1 MQMRNRIKSITDDYN
16 FTKAVKITIASV
28 IPVLLLS
35 YFNEFAIGFN
45 VALGA
50 FLASTSDIPSNLK
63 HKINGILVAILII
76 SSATFLVNILHPFPF
91 VFYPILALLVF
102 FYL

>member
-35 YFNEFAIGFN
+35 HFNEFAIFN
-45 VALGA
+45 VAPGA
-50 FLASTSDIPSNLK
+50 FL
-63 HKINGILVAILII
+63 
-76 SSATFLVNILHPFPF
+76 FLPVIFQ
-91 VFYPILALLVF
+91 VI
-102 FYL
+102 

>member
-28 IPVLLLS
+28 IPVLLLFH
-35 YFNEFAIGFN
+35 FNEFAIGFN
-45 VALGA
+45 VALA
-50 FLASTSDIPSNLK
+50 HFCSSTSDIPSNLK
-63 HKINGILVAILII
+63 HKINGILVAILITFKCYIFSKYFTSI
-76 SSATFLVNILHPFPF
+76 SVCILSIP
-91 VFYPILALLVF
+91 ALLVF

>member
-1 MQMRNRIKSITDDYN
+1 MSLPLVLMPPRRISLT
-16 FTKAVKITIASV
+16 
-28 IPVLLLS
+28 
-35 YFNEFAIGFN
+35 
-45 VALGA
+45 
-50 FLASTSDIPSNLK
+50 TSDIPSNLK
-63 HKINGILVAILII
+63 HKINGILVAILIT